1 MAGPNQVPA
10 MGQPPEK
17 PFVAHPLS
25 VVEDGATIGPGTRVW
40 HFAHVRKGAV
50 IGRDCIIGKDAYID
64 TEVVMGDGCKVQN
77 GANLYKGLTMGSK
90 VFVGPAAQF
99 TNDLFPRAELWDDS
113 RLVRTTVKDGASI
126 GSNATIVCGIT
137 IGRYATV
144 GAGAVVT
151 KDVPDHGLVLGN
163 PARLRGFVC
172 TCGRPLKDGKAAGE
186 AVQFTCECGARTAI
200 PKATYAKVGAKA

>member
-1 MAGPNQVPA
+1 M
-10 MGQPPEK
+10 ET
-17 PFVAHPLS
+17 PFVAHPLA
-25 VVEDGATIGPGTRVW
+25 VVEQGAKIGPGSRVW
-40 HFAHVRKGAV
+40 HFAHVRAGAI
-50 IGRDCIIGKDAYID
+50 IGKDCIIGKDAYID
-64 TEVVMGDGCKVQN
+64 TEVVLGDGCKVQN
-77 GANLYKGLTMGSK
+77 GANLYKGLKLGNK

-137 IGRYATV
+137 IGTYATV

-172 TCGRPLKDGKAAGE
+172 ICGRPLKGGTVVRDAI
-186 AVQFTCECGARTAI
+186 QFICECGATTSI
-200 PKATYAKVGAKA
+200 PKATYAKMGAKQ

>member
-1 MAGPNQVPA
+1 MDRAVPQA
-10 MGQPPEK
+10 AYT
-17 PFVAHPLS
+17 AHPLS
-25 VVEDGATIGPGTRVW
+25 VVEEGATVGARTRVW

-50 IGRDCIIGKDAYID
+50 VGNDCIIGKDAYID

-77 GANLYKGLTMGSK
+77 GANLYRGLTLGDR

-172 TCGRPLKDGKAAGE
+172 VCGRPLKGGAVAGDAMRFTCGCGE
-186 AVQFTCECGARTAI
+186 ATSI
-200 PKATYAKVGAKA
+200 PNATYAGLEPR

>member
-1 MAGPNQVPA
+1 M
-10 MGQPPEK
+10 EK

-25 VVEDGATIGPGTRVW
+25 VVEEGARIGSGTRVW

-50 IGRDCIIGKDAYID
+50 IGRDCIIGKDAYVD
-64 TEVVMGDGCKVQN
+64 TEVVIGDGCKVQN
-77 GANLYKGLTMGSK
+77 GANLYRGLTMGDK

-113 RLVRTTVKDGASI
+113 RLVRTVVKDGASI
-126 GSNATIVCGIT
+126 GSNATVVCGIT
-137 IGRYATV
+137 IGAYATV

-172 TCGRPLKDGKAAGE
+172 KCGRPLKDGQAASDGMR
-186 AVQFTCECGARTAI
+186 FRCSCGQETLI
-200 PKATYAKVGAKA
+200 PQATYGKLGAKA

>member
-1 MAGPNQVPA
+1 
-10 MGQPPEK
+10 MGAPVQK
-17 PFVAHPLS
+17 AYTAHPLS
-25 VVEDGATIGPGTRVW
+25 VVEDGATIGAGTRIW

-50 IGRDCIIGKDAYID
+50 IGRDCIIGKDAYVD

-77 GANLYKGLTMGSK
+77 GANLYKGLTMGDR

-99 TNDLFPRAELWDDS
+99 TNDLFPRAELWDES

-137 IGRYATV
+137 LGRYATV

-151 KDVPDHGLVLGN
+151 RDVPDHGLVLGN

-172 TCGRPLKDGKAAGE
+172 KCGRPLKGGTVAGDALRFTCVCGE
-186 AVQFTCECGARTAI
+186 ATAI
-200 PKATYAKVGAKA
+200 PKATYAKLGAKA

>member
-1 MAGPNQVPA
+1 MER
-10 MGQPPEK
+10 PP
-17 PFVAHPLS
+17 VAHPLS
-25 VVEDGATIGPGTRVW
+25 VVEEGAEIGAGTRIW
-40 HFAHVRKGAV
+40 HFAHVRKGSV
-50 IGRDCIIGKDAYID
+50 IGKNCIIGKDAYVD
-64 TEVVMGDGCKVQN
+64 TEVVLGDGCKVQN
-77 GANLYKGLTMGSK
+77 GANLYRGLTLGNK

-151 KDVPDHGLVLGN
+151 KDVPDQGLVLGN

-172 TCGRPLKDGKAAGE
+172 MCGRPLKDGKTAG
-186 AVQFTCECGARTAI
+186 ASVRFRCSCGHESDI
-200 PKATYAKVGAKA
+200 PKAVHDKVGSKA